1 MAKSSISIGSA
12 ANDGTGDTLRS
23 AGTKINSNFS
33 ELYNAFGDG
42 SSLAAG
48 ISATGSTI
56 TLTSPVLNTPTIGVS
71 LNDTNGNEFVKFTST
86 SSAINELT
94 IANGASN
101 DGPSLSA
108 TGTASN
114 LNLTLTSKGTGS
126 VEISKAAFSSIT
138 MTADGAVNAT
148 KTLIIGNKGS
158 ALAVSL
164 ADGTTTGEY
173 KIFINRGVGN
183 MVVTPSNFAQGTSFT
198 LAQNDG
204 CTCVWG
210 GTGIGWFLVGN
221 QGEVTITT

>member
-23 AGTKINSNFS
+23 AGTKINSNFT

-48 ISATGSTI
+48 ISATGSTL
-56 TLTSPVLNTPTIGVS
+56 TLTSPVLDTPVIGVS

-86 SSAINELT
+86 SSALNELT

-108 TGTASN
+108 TGVASN

-158 ALAVSL
+158 TLAVSL
-164 ADGTTTGEY
+164 ANGTTTGEY
-173 KIFINRGVGN
+173 KIFINRGVGD

-210 GTGIGWFLVGN
+210 GTGTNWFLVGN

>member
-23 AGTKINSNFS
+23 AGTKINSNFT

-48 ISATGSTI
+48 ISATGSTL
-56 TLTSPVLNTPTIGVS
+56 TLTSPVLDTPVIGVS

-86 SSAINELT
+86 SSALNELT

-108 TGTASN
+108 TGVASN

-158 ALAVSL
+158 TLAVSL
-164 ADGTTTGEY
+164 ANGTTTGEY
-173 KIFINRGVGN
+173 KIFINKGSEA
-183 MVVTPSNFAQGTSFT
+183 MEITPVSFAQGTKFT
-198 LAQNDG
+198 LAANDG

-210 GTGIGWFLVGN
+210 GAGTNWFLVGN
-221 QGEVTITT
+221 QGEVTVA

>member
-23 AGTKINSNFS
+23 AGTKINSNFT

-56 TLTSPVLNTPTIGVS
+56 TLTSPVLDTPIIGVS

-108 TGTASN
+108 TGVASN

-158 ALAVSL
+158 TLAVSL
-164 ADGTTTGEY
+164 ANGTTTGEY
-173 KIFINRGVGN
+173 KIFINRGVGD

-210 GTGIGWFLVGN
+210 GTGTNWFLVGN

>member
-48 ISATGSTI
+48 ISATGSAI

-158 ALAVSL
+158 TLAVSL
-164 ADGTTTGEY
+164 ANGTTTGEY
-173 KIFINRGVGN
+173 KIFINRGVGD

-210 GTGIGWFLVGN
+210 GTGTNWFLVGN

>member
-210 GTGIGWFLVGN
+210 GTGTNWFLVGN